1 MRKEEHKNR
10 TDWNANR
17 KHMNAG
23 KGNLNRRGRRR
34 IKKKK
39 MQ

>member
-17 KHMNAG
+17 KHINAG
-23 KGNLNRRGRRR
+23 EENLNRRG
-34 IKKKK
+34 KGG
-39 MQ
+39 